1 MPLPP
6 SSDLDFMLED
16 SGVVVTAGDVT
27 GRGILEQPQR
37 LIQDGYVITTEWSL
51 LARADLFGSLL
62 YGAALTADGMSFVV
76 REALTLVDGA
86 MCEISLE
93 KVAPDAED

>member
-1 MPLPP
+1 
-6 SSDLDFMLED
+6 MLED

-51 LARADLFGSLL
+51 LARADQFGDLL
-62 YGAALTADGMSFVV
+62 YGAALTAGGMPFLV
-76 REALTLVDGA
+76 REARTLVDGA
-86 MCEISLE
+86 LCEISLE
-93 KVAPDAED
+93 KVPAEVED